1 MKKSFSKIK
10 ILHLLHCVGGVEV
23 YVRQITENINPDYI
37 ENIIVSQTL
46 INKDKFQNSNKG
58 LIKTHT
64 INIKREINPLF
75 DLLAIFKFIYIIIKE
90 KPNLIHAHSAKGG
103 VIARISSLFFKIKV
117 FYTPHAFS
125 FLSTNS
131 FLKRQLYI
139 FIEKALKTSNTFV
152 LATSI
157 SEKNQ
162 AEHKIGYSPSKV
174 MVLNNAIPPF
184 DLSIIK
190 AYPLIHSNYICTV
203 ARPSY
208 QKNVEMLLDVFLL
221 ITNKCN
227 DIHLFIIG
235 AGEYSPS
242 LNKIK
247 KIIVKYN
254 LDSNVTI
261 LPWVA
266 RTNVLSIIKNSKIYV
281 STSRYEGMPYAVI
294 ESMSLKVPCVL
305 TDVDGNRDLV
315 KDGYNGYIIKN
326 MDVKDMSLK
335 ICDLL
340 ENNDKRKQFGEN
352 AYAYYLKNH
361 LLSQFIDKLTRNYF
375 KISS

>member
-1 MKKSFSKIK
+1 MHSSK
-10 ILHLLHCVGGVEV
+10 
-23 YVRQITENINPDYI
+23 
-37 ENIIVSQTL
+37 
-46 INKDKFQNSNKG
+46 
-58 LIKTHT
+58 
-64 INIKREINPLF
+64 
-75 DLLAIFKFIYIIIKE
+75 A
-90 KPNLIHAHSAKGG
+90 G

-131 FLKRQLYI
+131 FFKRQLYI
-139 FIEKALKTSNTFV
+139 FIEKVLKTNNTFV
-152 LATSI
+152 LATSV

-162 AEHKIGYSPSKV
+162 AEHIIGYPSSKV
-174 MVLNNAIPPF
+174 MVLNNATPPF
-184 DLSIIK
+184 DLSTIK
-190 AYPLIHSNYICTV
+190 AYPVIHSNYICTV

-235 AGEYSPS
+235 AGEYSPD

-247 KIIVKYN
+247 KIIVKNN
-254 LDSNVTI
+254 LESNVTI
-261 LPWVA
+261 LPWIA

-315 KDGYNGYIIKN
+315 EDGYNGYIIKN
-326 MDVKDMSLK
+326 MNELEQYKILK
-335 ICDLL
+335 EPFYQPQDDEI
-340 ENNDKRKQFGEN
+340 EKN
-352 AYAYYLKNH
+352 AYAYYCKNH
-361 LLSQFIDKLTRNYF
+361 LLSKFIDKLTRNYF
-375 KISS
+375 KLSN